1 MGRRRARSGWAAALV
16 GPGLILLIAGA
27 TLAIDRERGILPLLD
42 VVERVQGAE
51 ARVEALAQERQQ
63 LIRRVRGLR
72 SDPYEIEATARAKL
86 GMVRPG
92 EVVIRFEGEGA
103 SAD

>member
-1 MGRRRARSGWAAALV
+1 MGRRRARSRWAAALV
-16 GPGLILLIAGA
+16 GPSLVLLVAGA
-27 TLAIDRERGILPLLD
+27 TLAVDRERGILPLLD
-42 VVERVQGAE
+42 VAERVRGAE

-63 LIRRVRGLR
+63 LIRHVRGLR